1 MKNQNRGFASILSP
15 PKPKP
20 FGQFDNSIF
29 ASRVSFV
36 ILDDLTE
43 KEIFNKFG
51 EWSSIGSIFFSN
63 ITEPDGGG
71 FEYDNFAKPLFPNTK
86 IYPLKNE
93 IVYIVSLP
101 DNNIQESLNNISYY
115 YFQPVNIWNS
125 NHHNAIPDPIHN
137 DSLSNQEKYNKSEAG
152 QPQTQSTTGEEIE
165 LGNTFKER
173 SNIRTLLPFEGDIF
187 HEGRW
192 GQSIRF
198 GSTVGNSNI
207 ENPWSRSGN
216 NGDPITIIRNSQYE
230 DNRDSLLPQIEDINK
245 DESTTYLTST
255 QKIPIETPSTNY
267 ESYDKAP
274 TSPEEYNQPQ
284 QILKSGRLL
293 FVSNKDSIL
302 FNSIKSI
309 NLNSID
315 SVNVD
320 TKKVV
325 VNTNS
330 GKESILLGDKNATE
344 PIILG
349 DKFMDDFKK
358 LLQTISALGQSLQ
371 TPIGTPEPCVPNEL
385 IVLPA
390 TQVTEQAKKMLRNIN
405 SYKSKVSKTK

>member
-1 MKNQNRGFASILSP
+1 MKNLNRGFASILSP
-15 PKPKP
+15 NPPS
-20 FGQFDNSIF
+20 QQYNNNNIF

-43 KEIFNKFG
+43 KEIFNRFG

-63 ITEPDGGG
+63 ITEPDGGR

-101 DNNIQESLNNISYY
+101 NNHIQGSVNNVSYY

-137 DSLSNQEKYNKSEAG
+137 DSPSNQEKYNKSEAG
-152 QPQTQSTTGEEIE
+152 QPQPQSTTGEEIE

-198 GSTVGNSNI
+198 GSTVGDSNI
-207 ENPWSRSGN
+207 ENPWSKSGN

-230 DNRDSLLPQIEDINK
+230 DNRDPWLPQIEDINK

-267 ESYDKAP
+267 ESYDNAP
-274 TSPEEYNQPQ
+274 TSPEEYNHPQ

-302 FNSIKSI
+302 FNSVKSI

-330 GKESILLGDKNATE
+330 GKESILLGDKKAKE
-344 PIILG
+344 SLVLG
-349 DKFMDDFKK
+349 DKFMTDFKN
-358 LLQTISALGQSLQ
+358 LLQQVISLGTALQ
-371 TPIGTPEPCVPNEL
+371 TPIGTPTPYTPNVA
-385 IVLPA
+385 IVAPA
-390 TQVTEQAKKMLRNIN
+390 VQVTEVAKKMLGKIE